1 MKENDNIQK
10 ISIIG
15 AGRVGSTIA
24 GYLIKKNLKNIKI
37 VAVSSKTEETLIKA
51 RKKIK
56 DSKNNILFTLNNTEA
71 AKISNCVL
79 ICTPDDVIESV
90 CNEIFKNQN
99 MDPEQYAVIHLSGSK
114 KIDILDAASKRG
126 ASVGCMHPIKSFAS
140 SQESIQSLEGTTYGL
155 TFKSKK
161 EEKVLKMLVKS
172 LKGKH
177 IIVENNTKPLYHAI
191 TCIASNYLVGL
202 IDYALNMADSINIP
216 ALDIFK
222 PVLHLSEGAIENI
235 KILGSKKALTGP
247 IARGDIST
255 VQQHIESI
263 RNYMSPDDVIIY
275 KTLGRYT
282 SKIAFDN
289 KWINKNKYAE
299 LMEIL
304 K

>member
-1 MKENDNIQK
+1 MKEKDNIQK

-24 GYLIKKNLKNIKI
+24 GYLAKKNLKKI
-37 VAVSSKTEETLIKA
+37 QVVAVSSKTNETLIKA
-51 RKKIK
+51 RKALK

-71 AKISNCVL
+71 VKISNCVL
-79 ICTPDDVIESV
+79 ICTPDDRIESV
-90 CNEIFKNQN
+90 CNEIFKNQ
-99 MDPEQYAVIHLSGSK
+99 DIEPWQYTVIHLSGSK
-114 KIDILDAASKRG
+114 KIDVLDAASKRG

-140 SQESIQSLEGTTYGL
+140 IQESMQSLEGTTYGL

-161 EEKVLKMLVKS
+161 DEKVLKMLVKS

-177 IIVENNTKPLYHAI
+177 IIVENNAKPLYHAI

-202 IDYALNMADSINIP
+202 IDYALNMADSIKIP
-216 ALDIFK
+216 ASDIFQ

-235 KILGSKKALTGP
+235 KKMGSKKSLTGP

-263 RNYMSPDDVIIY
+263 GNYMGPDDVQIY
-275 KTLGRYT
+275 KALGRHT

-289 KWINKNKYAE
+289 KWINKNKYAH